1 MVNVDIETPIPS
13 LLKFKVRIFFLC
25 PGESI
30 QPETAIS
37 AIDSGEDKNA
47 IEEPVTMWMFSPI
60 PE

>member
-13 LLKFKVRIFFLC
+13 LLKFEVRIFFLC

-30 QPETAIS
+30 QPETAVS
-37 AIDSGEDKNA
+37 AIDSGDHN
-47 IEEPVTMWMFSPI
+47 INEEPVTMWMFSPI

>member
-13 LLKFKVRIFFLC
+13 LLKFEVRIFFLC

-30 QPETAIS
+30 QPETANS
-37 AIDSGEDKNA
+37 AIDSGDDQNA
-47 IEEPVTMWMFSPI
+47 IEEPFTMWMFSPI

>member
-13 LLKFKVRIFFLC
+13 LLKFEVRIFFLC

-30 QPETAIS
+30 QPETANS
-37 AIDSGEDKNA
+37 AIDSGVDKNDT
-47 IEEPVTMWMFSPI
+47 EGPFTMWMFSPI

>member
-1 MVNVDIETPIPS
+1 MVNVDIETPMPS

-37 AIDSGEDKNA
+37 AIDLGDDKNA